1 MSVRGHF
8 SDMVQP
14 ESSASECN
22 LYDGEAGDSSFGKE
36 EMLPPELTNHKAFQ
50 RLFVENQDLR
60 TALEQSSVMLRK
72 RHSEMLEFQ
81 ESQRKEREFIMY
93 KFGEARTLVLRL
105 TEDRNSLQAQLDGA
119 RNQLAEIMAKGER
132 EGGHADAE
140 RRHPEHITLTE
151 QRLSKMGLS
160 EEKETHEGEI
170 RTETEIL
177 RGAVERI
184 TRTEQESQSRLQES
198 EAKNSKLQ
206 QQVTDLQAV
215 LSDLRRQMADRSTE
229 AQKEVQSL
237 QLQLE
242 QLAEEKVSVIAQV
255 TSLLGELKE
264 KHKIL
269 ESCVQEKRRLEES
282 LRGTQEQ
289 QRDWEARV
297 KQHVMQLDQRRMQ
310 VQSLEAALKIER
322 QNASEEKRK
331 LAQLQAAYH
340 KLFQEY
346 DSHIKV
352 SLQQEKIGKEV
363 GSQNQELNQQLQEA
377 ESALVAKQ
385 ELIDKLKD
393 EAEKQRSELETI
405 PVLKAQ
411 VQIYIADFQA
421 ERKAREEIHAEKE
434 KLQEQL
440 DELLRERARIDEM
453 RNRHT
458 DNLRPSLLPGPH
470 PALYAH
476 TLPHAFHTEV
486 EPQEFCCPKC
496 MYKAPDMDTL
506 QIHVMDC
513 IQ

>member
-1 MSVRGHF
+1 
-8 SDMVQP
+8 
-14 ESSASECN
+14 
-22 LYDGEAGDSSFGKE
+22 
-36 EMLPPELTNHKAFQ
+36 
-50 RLFVENQDLR
+50 
-60 TALEQSSVMLRK
+60 MLRK

-160 EEKETHEGEI
+160 EEENTSPGSSLSSCETLTRSMCETIRQAVLDHEGPAQKEQKETHEGEI